1 MAENLLIGII
11 SLGCPKASSDTEL
24 ILTRLQSE
32 GYEICD
38 GNNLENANNAALLI
52 INTCGFVDAAIEE
65 SLDAIGEALQQND
78 KVIVTGCLGAE
89 HHQQIIQKTYPNV
102 LAVTGPHSCAEVMDL
117 VHKFLPRPHEPFA
130 DLIPPQGVRLTPEHF
145 AYLKISEGCNHD
157 CSFCIIPKL
166 RGKLVSRSLGEVMNE
181 AELLVKSGVKEILVI
196 SQDTSAYGVD
206 LKYRTGF
213 YNGRPMKTRLKELC
227 QALAS
232 LGVWVRLHYVYPY
245 PNVDEILPLMA
256 EGKILPYLDVPL
268 QHASPK
274 ILKAMKRPAF
284 IENTLQRICDWRKI
298 CPDLAIRS
306 TFITGFPG
314 ETDADFDLL
323 LQFLDEA
330 KLDRVGCFAY
340 SDVVGAV
347 ANNFADKIPEA
358 LAMERRD
365 WLLENQAEIS
375 AEKLSQKIDSQLQ
388 ILVDM
393 VDEEGTIGRSKYD
406 APEVDGVVVLDNFFD
421 AKPGEFIN
429 AKIIDSD
436 EHDLYAQKI

>member
-213 YNGRPMKTRLKELC
+213 YNGKPMKTRLKELC

-347 ANNFADKIPEA
+347 ANNFADKVPEA

>member
-1 MAENLLIGII
+1 M
-11 SLGCPKASSDTEL
+11 
-24 ILTRLQSE
+24 
-32 GYEICD
+32 
-38 GNNLENANNAALLI
+38 
-52 INTCGFVDAAIEE
+52 
-65 SLDAIGEALQQND
+65 
-78 KVIVTGCLGAE
+78 
-89 HHQQIIQKTYPNV
+89 
-102 LAVTGPHSCAEVMDL
+102 
-117 VHKFLPRPHEPFA
+117 
-130 DLIPPQGVRLTPEHF
+130 
-145 AYLKISEGCNHD
+145 
-157 CSFCIIPKL
+157 
-166 RGKLVSRSLGEVMNE
+166 
-181 AELLVKSGVKEILVI
+181 
-196 SQDTSAYGVD
+196 
-206 LKYRTGF
+206 
-213 YNGRPMKTRLKELC
+213 
-227 QALAS
+227 
-232 LGVWVRLHYVYPY
+232 
-245 PNVDEILPLMA
+245 
-256 EGKILPYLDVPL
+256 
-268 QHASPK
+268 
-274 ILKAMKRPAF
+274 
-284 IENTLQRICDWRKI
+284 QRICDWRKI

-347 ANNFADKIPEA
+347 ANNFADKVPEA